1 MGSLMLLISAT
12 HTVLHWLHKLGGP
25 GLLLLAQV
33 DNSPIPA
40 PGSMDVLLIIL
51 ASSRKELWWYYALMA
66 FVGTMV
72 ASFITYRLS
81 KKGGKATLEKKIGK
95 DRAQKVY
102 KVFEKYGFLSL
113 MLGAMAPPPIPM
125 SAFIISAGALQY
137 PLKKFL
143 AAVAI
148 GRAIRYAVIAYL
160 ASLYGHSLIH
170 MLYRYYKPLLIFAL
184 VVGFGGGGI
193 AFYYLR
199 RAKKQKDRSSTH
211 KHEPQAA

>member
-1 MGSLMLLISAT
+1 MLLISTSQA
-12 HTVLHWLHKLGGP
+12 LMHWLHRLGGP

-33 DNSPIPA
+33 DNSPIPV

-66 FVGTMV
+66 LVGSMV
-72 ASFITYRLS
+72 ASFIAYRLS

-95 DRAQKVY
+95 DRAKKVY
-102 KVFEKYGFLSL
+102 SLFEKYGFLSL
-113 MLGAMAPPPIPM
+113 ALGAMAPPPIPM

-148 GRAIRYAVIAYL
+148 GRAIRYTLIAYL
-160 ASLYGHSLIH
+160 ASLYGHRLIH
-170 MLYRYYKPLLIFAL
+170 SLYRYYKPLMVFAIL
-184 VVGFGGGGI
+184 LGVAAAIGAWYV
-193 AFYYLR
+193 LKR
-199 RAKKQKDRSSTH
+199 SKRRSSG
-211 KHEPQAA
+211 KSGKSQPQAA